1 MTEQSIFVIID
12 RDGKV
17 VHQGF
22 LDGVALSA
30 RVAALAGA

>member
-1 MTEQSIFVIID
+1 VTEQSIFVIID
-12 RDGKV
+12 RNGTI

-22 LDGVALSA
+22 LDGESLSA

>member
-12 RDGKV
+12 RNGTV

-22 LDGVALSA
+22 LDGEALTA
-30 RVAALAGA
+30 KVAALAGA